1 MSENRSSSPGV
12 KDNAESSASPRSEDV
27 LRSIGLNVCAEV
39 TPPPDC
45 VRKPCTSPTTR
56 QLSRLLPSPRP
67 VPHSP
72 SYDLP

>member
-39 TPPPDC
+39 TPGC
-45 VRKPCTSPTTR
+45 LCRKTLHSPMTR
-56 QLSRLLPSPRP
+56 QWSCPL
-67 VPHSP
+67 
-72 SYDLP
+72 